1 MENPRQWRQFWSSFN
16 AAVHTQAIPEIQKL
30 NYLYSCL
37 KGKALQAISGYDIA
51 PENYEV
57 IRKLLNEKYGDHSI
71 VTTLLYN
78 ELQSIKRN
86 EREWIGTIE
95 NIERIRNCQ
104 HSLTQLNIKSTTTKP
119 EQKQRY
125 NPGGTS
131 ALSTIKDNQ
140 NTSKI
145 TTTKRRPCVFC
156 NQDHWDSDCVN
167 YTTLNA
173 RLSRLKV
180 LKKCTICLR
189 DSHKGQNCNVKKQC
203 FYCKSSHNSALCN
216 KRNSLSLNNTMS
228 QRNEEHERIG
238 PSKRKDCSTSLYNS
252 TLTTRSKQT
261 KETLLLCKEIK
272 VFNPSQPQLQQNTLA
287 LFDIG
292 SQLSFISKK
301 LSRQLKL
308 TETETQ
314 IMRIAPFGMK
324 EPKSCPTARIQ
335 LNVLT
340 TESEI
345 IQLQANII
353 DYLTNELQ
361 VVETSNEFQIQ
372 NLTNYWKKPDV
383 LIGADYFFKFINLR
397 EIREL
402 KSGHMLVQSKVGP
415 MIAGSGDI
423 KKLCKNEL
431 YPKEVVYSTNVNIS
445 TELEKFWKLETIGIQ
460 ESPQDDDDGSSFKAF
475 QTDHHPSRVW
485 KISVC
490 WPWKDS
496 TKISN
501 NYGLCLG
508 RLKNLIN
515 RLQHNSN
522 LHSYHQILYGSTTLR
537 FVQNRIEEIRKSNFE
552 LNYIPSD
559 QNPADIATKGVSPLK
574 LQNCKQWWKGPRWL
588 ELKKSEWPKCKL
600 RYSGNDEFAEAIA
613 LNLTKM
619 TQTFKRNIIEFI
631 DVCRF
636 SSWTKLVR
644 VTVWTFRFIK
654 QTCKKKLVWLEPLSV
669 KKNYMTKVDYDIA
682 ETMLIRQAQSQM
694 LTEEEKEKW
703 NLYLDEGERI
713 TNTSIIIWNSND
725 TTNHC
730 LYRRTGRFKAAK
742 YNNHFRHRL

>member
-1 MENPRQWRQFWSSFN
+1 MSSHIIASFQPAKERLVSLLKEVNQLEIKFPDPNMTIEEKEDFYVIRKRVQWRQFWSSFN

-57 IRKLLNEKYGDHSI
+57 IRRLLNEKYGDHSI

-95 NIERIRNCQ
+95 NIERVLCQLEALGESLEHSNIEILIESKLPLWILNKIYKHKKKDMPWSILKLRNFLTSLVNVNEQIRNCQ
-104 HSLTQLNIKSTTTKP
+104 YSLTQLNIKSTTTKP

-140 NTSKI
+140 NTSKT

-272 VFNPSQPQLQQNTLA
+272 VFNPSQPQLQQNALA

-345 IQLQANII
+345 IPLQANII

-383 LIGADYFFKFINLR
+383 LIGADYFFKFISLR
-397 EIREL
+397 EIKEL

-415 MIAGSGDI
+415 MIVGSGDI

-431 YPKEVVYSTNVNIS
+431 YPKEVVYSTNTNINS
-445 TELEKFWKLETIGIQ
+445 ELENFWKLETIGIQ
-460 ESPQDDDDGSSFKAF
+460 ESPQDDDDDQALKHFKRTIIK
-475 QTDHHPSRVW
+475 QGKRYQ
-485 KISVC
+485 VC

-496 TKISN
+496 KQKLSN

-522 LHSYHQILYGSTTLR
+522 LHSYHQILMDQLHSGIIEEVPPKDEVGVIHYLPHHEVLTPSKSTT
-537 FVQNRIEEIRKSNFE
+537 
-552 LNYIPSD
+552 
-559 QNPADIATKGVSPLK
+559 
-574 LQNCKQWWKGPRWL
+574 
-588 ELKKSEWPKCKL
+588 KL
-600 RYSGNDEFAEAIA
+600 RIVYDASAHHKGFKS
-613 LNLTKM
+613 LNEVLYRGPVIYYPCDT
-619 TQTFKRNIIEFI
+619 
-631 DVCRF
+631 
-636 SSWTKLVR
+636 
-644 VTVWTFRFIK
+644 
-654 QTCKKKLVWLEPLSV
+654 
-669 KKNYMTKVDYDIA
+669 
-682 ETMLIRQAQSQM
+682 ETMDRKKFNKEDYPTIHSLPIR
-694 LTEEEKEKW
+694 
-703 NLYLDEGERI
+703 
-713 TNTSIIIWNSND
+713 SIGSSRSYND
-725 TTNHC
+725 QT
-730 LYRRTGRFKAAK
+730 
-742 YNNHFRHRL
+742 

>member
-1 MENPRQWRQFWSSFN
+1 MSSHIIASFQPAKERSKYDNRRKRRFLCDKKRVLEDKLRRIQLCVTTLESINDKWFTYTQQIVTMKRREEEEEKYKTVTEGDQGIFQLLHKGKEAVITLTMHKDEVDQNLKQLSKELTNKQTKEEAKFTPSSNINVYLPHLSLPTFDGDPRQWRQFWSSFN

-95 NIERIRNCQ
+95 NIERVLRQLEALGESLEHSNIEILIKSKNCQ

-131 ALSTIKDNQ
+131 ALSSIKDNQ
-140 NTSKI
+140 NTSKT

-345 IQLQANII
+345 IPLQANII

-383 LIGADYFFKFINLR
+383 LIGADYFFKFISLR
-397 EIREL
+397 EIRKL

-460 ESPQDDDDGSSFKAF
+460 ESPQDDDDDQALKHFKRTIIK
-475 QTDHHPSRVW
+475 QGGRYQ
-485 KISVC
+485 VC
-490 WPWKDS
+490 LPWKDS
-496 TKISN
+496 KQKLSN

-522 LHSYHQILYGSTTLR
+522 LHSYHQILMDQLHSGI
-537 FVQNRIEEIRKSNFE
+537 IEEVPPKDE
-552 LNYIPSD
+552 V
-559 QNPADIATKGVSPLK
+559 GVIHYLPHHEVLT
-574 LQNCKQWWKGPRWL
+574 
-588 ELKKSEWPKCKL
+588 PK
-600 RYSGNDEFAEAIA
+600 
-613 LNLTKM
+613 
-619 TQTFKRNIIEFI
+619 
-631 DVCRF
+631 
-636 SSWTKLVR
+636 
-644 VTVWTFRFIK
+644 
-654 QTCKKKLVWLEPLSV
+654 
-669 KKNYMTKVDYDIA
+669 
-682 ETMLIRQAQSQM
+682 
-694 LTEEEKEKW
+694 
-703 NLYLDEGERI
+703 
-713 TNTSIIIWNSND
+713 
-725 TTNHC
+725 
-730 LYRRTGRFKAAK
+730 
-742 YNNHFRHRL
+742 